1 MVGLSVNTNMY
12 VYEHT
17 MKVASLGI
25 QQELTKTVKTWFWSS
40 FLSDTVMHENAYVF
54 YTEVELVPYKNLNG

>member
-1 MVGLSVNTNMY
+1 MY

-25 QQELTKTVKTWFWSS
+25 QQELAKTVKAWFWSS
-40 FLSDTVMHENAYVF
+40 FLSDTVMHENA
-54 YTEVELVPYKNLNG
+54 